1 MKVKELIFLS
11 VPLSLN
17 GPNFVGFFEDEFKNP
32 LSLEGGTWMKN
43 EMSPTDDSNK
53 TKFPLF

>member
-1 MKVKELIFLS
+1 MKVEELIFLS

-32 LSLEGGTWMKN
+32 LSLEGGAWMKN
-43 EMSPTDDSNK
+43 EMYATDDAN
-53 TKFPLF
+53 TMKFPLF